1 MKSSPGS
8 RKGMALIAVL
18 WLTAAMGL
26 IVAGIVNE
34 VKTEARS
41 TGLQRDILRGSA
53 QADAAFL
60 LVLQKMQAQPSP
72 LMPGIQQ
79 TSVDFEQQTYLVQV
93 TPLNG
98 LIDINRASERLLT
111 GLYQHVGQLAP
122 QGATALAQATID
134 SRQTKNARGEPWEFQ
149 STEDLMRVRG
159 MTYTTYAKINHAV
172 TAELRAGSGLV
183 NPLAAPYATLVVLLD
198 GDGSRASAF
207 FAQRQTSPGAPD
219 TSFFNPE
226 LIQMA
231 TTESFSLQ
239 SKILLINGDLL
250 HKNLNIQWTT
260 DPRSGLP
267 WRILS
272 SQQFIQ
278 PASAGLQAP

>member
-1 MKSSPGS
+1 MKGSPGS

-72 LMPGIQQ
+72 LTPGIQQ
-79 TSVDFEQQTYLVQV
+79 SSVDFEQQTHLVQV

-122 QGATALAQATID
+122 QGATALAKATID
-134 SRQTKNARGEPWEFQ
+134 SRQAKNARGEPWEFQ

-198 GDGSRASAF
+198 GDSSRASAF
-207 FAQRQTSPGAPD
+207 FAQRQASPDATD